1 MVRRNR
7 PSIFSQRFDEPE
19 VLRMSDFT
27 KNYNDVMSRHIENIA
42 KMTQAIQGIYTNES
56 YMGMVQSVRKL
67 SEELQRVY
75 PNPDHTKLIQSA
87 QKITEVLSLAVPK
100 VYYNQYTLNSM
111 TKLTESLTKNSFV
124 DIGNKELFET
134 FQKNFAYQL
143 KAFKQDDLKKIGEK
157 IRYSMP
163 DIDAVSANL
172 QRAAKA
178 VQISEYKN
186 SEEIDDEI
194 YDEYSSDIEQILAG
208 EVTDEEIV
216 EKNEKSEGKL
226 AKLLY
231 RIIVFLVTTF
241 FAGYLQYTCEP
252 VYKLIN
258 KVAVKEDVSDLS
270 KEIGNPAKGTKFTV
284 WAKKDGYV
292 EISYEDENGSI
303 QGYISEEDFNN
314 KSELVQDALDEEQMV
329 FISKC
334 MLCMSK
340 YWNVDSDETY
350 KRLNKDFDI
359 IKEYI
364 ILEYDRLVELTDEEL
379 VLDIDGEYKKRQ
391 KTKTEAEFQKTS
403 NYSDDEL
410 RFVVFCIESL
420 AEDLKVDP
428 IIVHD
433 ALTKESD
440 IVDQYIIPCYE
451 TLHTQGKEYIIENL
465 KEVMAERGIVL

>member
-1 MVRRNR
+1 MRRNR

-27 KNYNDVMSRHIENIA
+27 KNYNDVMRRHVENIT
-42 KMTQAIQGIYTNES
+42 KMAQAVQGIYANKP
-56 YMGMVQSVRKL
+56 YMSMVQSVRKL
-67 SEELQRVY
+67 SEGLQRVY
-75 PNPDHTKLIQSA
+75 PYSDHTKLIQSA
-87 QKITEVLSLAVPK
+87 QKITEVLSLVEPK
-100 VYYNQYTLNSM
+100 VYYNQNTLNSM
-111 TKLTESLTKNSFV
+111 IKLAESLSKSSFV
-124 DIGNKELFET
+124 NIGSKELYEVL
-134 FQKNFAYQL
+134 QKNFASQL
-143 KAFKQDDLKKIGEK
+143 KILKQKDLKKVGEK
-157 IRYSMP
+157 IRHSMP
-163 DIDAVSANL
+163 DIDAVSFNL

-186 SEEIDDEI
+186 SDEIDDEI
-194 YDEYSSDIEQILAG
+194 YDEYSSDIEHILDG
-208 EVTDEEIV
+208 ELTDEEIV

-231 RIIVFLVTTF
+231 RIIVSIVTTF

-258 KVAVKEDVSDLS
+258 KVIVKEDISDLS
-270 KEIGNPAKGTKFTV
+270 KEVGNPAKGTKFTV

-303 QGYISEEDFNN
+303 QGYISEDDFNN

-364 ILEYDRLVELTDEEL
+364 MLEYDRLVELTDEEL
-379 VLDIDGEYKKRQ
+379 VLDIDREYKKRQ
-391 KTKTEAEFQKTS
+391 NTKPEDEFQKAG

-420 AEDLKVDP
+420 AEDMNVDP

-451 TLHTQGKEYIIENL
+451 TLHTQGKEYIVENL
-465 KEVMAERGIVL
+465 KEVMEERGIVL